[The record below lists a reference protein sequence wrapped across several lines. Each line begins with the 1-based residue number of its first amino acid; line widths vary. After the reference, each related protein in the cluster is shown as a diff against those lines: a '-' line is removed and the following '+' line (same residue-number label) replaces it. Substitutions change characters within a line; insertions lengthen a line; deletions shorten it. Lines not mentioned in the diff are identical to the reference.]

1 MADHH
6 HEEGPKV
13 ETVSEKLGDKID
25 VKDRSSSSSSSDSDD
40 DKKSSSFKAKINRLF
55 GREKPVHKVL
65 GGGKSNFFL
74 SPVCFLFWKFIKF
87 VPFFGNMFC

>member
-74 SPVCFLFWKFIKF
+74 SPVCFLF
-87 VPFFGNMFC
+87 